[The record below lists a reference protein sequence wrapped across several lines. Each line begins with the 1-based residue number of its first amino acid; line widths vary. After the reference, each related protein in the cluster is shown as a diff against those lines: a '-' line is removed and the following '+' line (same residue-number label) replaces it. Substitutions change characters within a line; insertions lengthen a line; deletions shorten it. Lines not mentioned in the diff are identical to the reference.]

1 MATCTQITAD
11 MLRAK
16 GACED
21 QHALFNELFPN
32 GSPKSRR
39 AALTA
44 AKRHAGKFDWGWAA
58 KNLLSE
64 SAGAQYEAA
73 TAPAWAQYKAAR
85 GDAWAQY
92 EAARDAAWAQYK
104 AATAP
109 AWAQYEAAGDAAW
122 AQYEAATAPAWAQYK
137 AAMAAAFINALCD
150 EGMES
155 KP

>member
-1 MATCTQITAD
+1 MPTCTQITAD

-73 TAPAWAQYKAAR
+73 TAPAWAQY
-85 GDAWAQY
+85 

-137 AAMAAAFINALCD
+137 AAMAAAFINALFD